1 MSKLPDYKAYAL
13 LKKYNIP
20 IAPFALAKNIK
31 QAQATAEKFGFPL
44 VLKID
49 AEIIHKAKAGCV
61 KVVQNEKELIPAFN
75 DVMRNAKKKTK
86 KIAGVIIQPFIKGSE
101 LIVGGKRDPSFG
113 TIVMFGSG
121 GVLAD
126 VLKDVAFRVLPLDRF
141 DAEMMI
147 TETKAPDAIPALQL
161 RQRAVED
168 IIMKVARLLEA
179 NPKIIELDINPLFL
193 TDRGP
198 IAADVRIISL

>member
-20 IAPFALAKNIK
+20 VAPFALVKNVK

-61 KVVQNEKELIPAFN
+61 KVVQNEKELTPAFN
-75 DVMRNAKKKTK
+75 DVMMNAKRKAK
-86 KIAGVIIQPFIKGSE
+86 KIAGVIIQPFIRGFE
-101 LIVGGKRDPSFG
+101 LIVGGKRDQSFG

-126 VLKDVAFRVLPLDRF
+126 LLKDVAFRVLPLDRF

-147 TETKAPDAIPALQL
+147 GETKAPDTIPAFQTK
-161 RQRAVED
+161 QRVVED

-179 NPKIIELDINPLFL
+179 NPKVTELDINPLFL

-198 IAADVRIISL
+198 LAADVRIIL

>member
-1 MSKLPDYKAYAL
+1 MSKLPDSKAYAL
-13 LKKYNIP
+13 LKKYKIP
-20 IAPFALAKNIK
+20 VAPFALAKNVK
-31 QAQATAEKFGFPL
+31 QAQAIAAEFGFPA

-75 DVMRNAKKKTK
+75 DIMKNAKKKTK
-86 KIAGVIIQPFIKGSE
+86 KISGIIIQPFIKGSE

-126 VLKDVAFRVLPLDRF
+126 VLKDVSFRVLPIDRF
-141 DAEMMI
+141 DIEMMI
-147 TETKAPDAIPALQL
+147 SETKAPDAIPTLPTK
-161 RQRAVED
+161 QRAIED
-168 IIMKVARLLEA
+168 VIMKVAHLLET
-179 NPKIIELDINPLFL
+179 NPKITELDMNPLFL
-193 TDRGP
+193 TARGP
-198 IAADVRIISL
+198 IAADVRIIEK

>member
-1 MSKLPDYKAYAL
+1 MSKLPDHKAYAL
-13 LKKYNIP
+13 LKKYDIP

-61 KVVQNEKELIPAFN
+61 KTVQNEKELAPAFN
-75 DVMRNAKKKTK
+75 EIIKNAKKKTK
-86 KIAGVIIQPFIKGSE
+86 KIAGVIIQPFIRGSE
-101 LIVGGKRDPSFG
+101 LIVGGKRDQSFG

-126 VLKDVAFRVLPLDRF
+126 LLKDVAFRVLPLDRF

-147 TETKAPDAIPALQL
+147 SETKAPDAIPAFQTK
-161 RQRAVED
+161 QRAIED
-168 IIMKVARLLEA
+168 VIMKVAHLLET
-179 NPKIIELDINPLFL
+179 NPKITELDINPLFL

-198 IAADVRIISL
+198 LAADVRIIL